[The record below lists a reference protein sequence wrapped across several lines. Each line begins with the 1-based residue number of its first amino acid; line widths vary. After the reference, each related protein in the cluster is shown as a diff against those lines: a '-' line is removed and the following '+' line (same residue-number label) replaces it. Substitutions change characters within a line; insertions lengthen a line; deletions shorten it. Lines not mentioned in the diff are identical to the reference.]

1 MTQEIPPLLHDQ
13 LRFPHRGI
21 LSQNYLFYSM
31 IFDLINISGLSSGGN
46 LLANSAWKLIAA
58 LVATA
63 VARYGGPVL
72 KAAGA
77 RRFKSVAD

>member
-1 MTQEIPPLLHDQ
+1 
-13 LRFPHRGI
+13 
-21 LSQNYLFYSM
+21 M
-31 IFDLINISGLSSGGN
+31 IFDLINLSGLSSEGK

-63 VARYGGPVL
+63 VARYSGSVL
-72 KAAGA
+72 KAEGA